1 MFIEVV
7 TRRNETVFL
16 NVKHILFVTE
26 NKNGAVIFDASGND
40 YCLDEPYSSVCERIN
55 TLVNPDKKSVC

>member
-16 NVKHILFVTE
+16 NVEHILFLTQH
-26 NKNGAVIFDASGND
+26 KNGAVIFDASGND
-40 YCLDEPYSSVCERIN
+40 YYLDEPYTSVCERIS
-55 TLVNPDKKSVC
+55 LLLKGSPMEK